1 MSDIKQPTESQEEQD
16 SQSQTVHEKLDTL
29 AEIVV
34 ANHQMLTALVNAV
47 NSALQQDQP
56 PTPSR
61 EAPAIPYQPGYP
73 PPVNEYQNVYG
84 DGREYSSTDEQYRG
98 PRTYNDLPQQ
108 GTPDVN
114 PPPHHSPPPPPG
126 GMPPVHPIQPAPQQ
140 QGTSGE
146 TVMTPA
152 EYRAAHGE

>member
-34 ANHQMLTALVNAV
+34 ANHQMLTA
-47 NSALQQDQP
+47 
-56 PTPSR
+56 
-61 EAPAIPYQPGYP
+61 
-73 PPVNEYQNVYG
+73 
-84 DGREYSSTDEQYRG
+84 
-98 PRTYNDLPQQ
+98 
-108 GTPDVN
+108 
-114 PPPHHSPPPPPG
+114 PPHHSPPPPPG

>member
-1 MSDIKQPTESQEEQD
+1 MSETQENQAPEP
-16 SQSQTVHEKLDTL
+16 QTVDEKLDTL

-47 NSALQQDQP
+47 NTALQQEPAPQAPQP
-56 PTPSR
+56 PR
-61 EAPAIPYQPGYP
+61 QAPPIPYQPGYP

-84 DGREYSSTDEQYRG
+84 EEREYSSSDEQYRG
-98 PRTYNDLPQQ
+98 RRTYNDFPQQ

-114 PPPHHSPPPPPG
+114 PPPHHAPPIPPG
-126 GMPPVHPIQPAPQQ
+126 GMPPVQPIQPASQQ

-146 TVMTPA
+146 TVLTPE
-152 EYRAAHGE
+152 EYRATHGE

>member
-1 MSDIKQPTESQEEQD
+1 MSETQQPQEEQALPP
-16 SQSQTVHEKLDTL
+16 QTVDEKLDTL

-47 NSALQQDQP
+47 NTALQQEPAPQP
-56 PTPSR
+56 PR
-61 EAPAIPYQPGYP
+61 QAPPIPYQPGYP

-84 DGREYSSTDEQYRG
+84 EQREYSSSDEQYRG

-108 GTPDVN
+108 DSPDAN
-114 PPPHHSPPPPPG
+114 PPPHHPLPIPPG
-126 GMPPVHPIQPAPQQ
+126 GVPQGQPIQPAPQQ
-140 QGTSGE
+140 QGTTGE
-146 TVMTPA
+146 TVMTPE